1 LRLGP
6 KFNFTVK
13 IDPLAWA
20 IFIPK
25 VVQNFKEMIMA
36 NFTHAIMI
44 VITISALAAVWR
56 LNQNRAED
64 SARGGPRRGR
74 LRSGLFAVESLAQEV
89 RLGGVISPT
98 SSN

>member
-1 LRLGP
+1 
-6 KFNFTVK
+6 
-13 IDPLAWA
+13 
-20 IFIPK
+20 
-25 VVQNFKEMIMA
+25 MA

-44 VITISALAAVWR
+44 VITASALAVAR
-56 LNQNRAED
+56 YLNQKRAED
-64 SARGGPRRGR
+64 SARGGSRRGR

>member
-1 LRLGP
+1 
-6 KFNFTVK
+6 
-13 IDPLAWA
+13 
-20 IFIPK
+20 
-25 VVQNFKEMIMA
+25 MA

-44 VITISALAAVWR
+44 VITISSLAAVWR

>member
-1 LRLGP
+1 
-6 KFNFTVK
+6 
-13 IDPLAWA
+13 
-20 IFIPK
+20 
-25 VVQNFKEMIMA
+25 MA

-44 VITISALAAVWR
+44 VITVSALAAVWY
-56 LNQNRAED
+56 LNQKRAED

>member
-1 LRLGP
+1 
-6 KFNFTVK
+6 
-13 IDPLAWA
+13 
-20 IFIPK
+20 
-25 VVQNFKEMIMA
+25 MA

-98 SSN
+98 SSNWSIRS

>member
-1 LRLGP
+1 
-6 KFNFTVK
+6 
-13 IDPLAWA
+13 
-20 IFIPK
+20 
-25 VVQNFKEMIMA
+25 MA

-74 LRSGLFAVESLAQEV
+74 LRSGLFAVKSLAQEV

>member
-1 LRLGP
+1 
-6 KFNFTVK
+6 
-13 IDPLAWA
+13 
-20 IFIPK
+20 
-25 VVQNFKEMIMA
+25 MA

-44 VITISALAAVWR
+44 VISISALAAVWR

-98 SSN
+98 SSS